1 MAKGDLVKIGGGLAF
16 FDDSLD
22 GFNELL
28 DAGVDYIVCDYLA
41 EVTMS
46 FLALDKAGNP
56 EGFSPLF
63 LSDMRPYLKRIFDSG
78 TKLVTNWGGLNP
90 QGAAA
95 ALQALAKELGCNPRI
110 GVCEGDNLAG
120 RGAELRA
127 KGLKDMFNGR
137 PLPEDAGIGTM
148 NAYLGGFPIAAV
160 LDAGA
165 DVVITGRV
173 VDSALTLG
181 ALIHEFGWKPGD
193 HDLLAAGTLC
203 GHLLECSTQTTG
215 GTFTDWA
222 SVPGWEN
229 IGKPIAECRADGSF
243 ILTKPEGTGGLV
255 SQGTVVEQMIY
266 EVSDPQAYFVPDV
279 VSDFSE
285 VKVTEV
291 GSDRVEVK
299 GAKGYPATADYK
311 VCTISFEGWRGQIF
325 TPVIGVAAATKAR
338 RQAKALFDRT
348 NRILR
353 DRNAKP
359 LNQGH
364 IELIGAEA
372 SYGARSR
379 HTDTREV
386 LAMISVDHD
395 EREGVEI
402 FLKEQMSA
410 ASAMAPGCGMNMLS
424 VRGTGAIPLM
434 KLFSFLVPK
443 RELHPIASVDGKSW
457 DVPVETSG
465 GFDPSR
471 RSKRLVE
478 LVVAGRHRRARAPRC
493 RLLALA
499 WARSGDKGD
508 LFNVGVF
515 ARRPEYAPYIAAA
528 LSAEA
533 VRDWFIHFIDDGAPA
548 RVDRYR
554 LPGSDGL
561 NFVVHNSLDGGGS
574 AGRRLDRLAK
584 GMGQILLEFPIP
596 VSPAIAE
603 AASADQARREIQYA
617 EVEGAL

>member
-1 MAKGDLVKIGGGLAF
+1 MARGEGKSMADIVKIGGGLAF

-22 GFNELL
+22 GFDALL
-28 DAGVDYIVCDYLA
+28 DTGIDYIVCDYLA

-56 EGFSPLF
+56 DGYSPLF

-95 ALQALAKELGCNPRI
+95 ALQALARELGCNPKI

-120 RGAELRA
+120 HGDELRA
-127 KGLKDMFNGR
+127 KGLTDMFNGR
-137 PLPEDAGIGTM
+137 PLPDDAGIGTM
-148 NAYLGGFPIAAV
+148 NAYLGGFPIAAA

-181 ALIHEFGWKPGD
+181 ALIHEFGWQPGD

-229 IGKPIAECRADGSF
+229 IGKPIAECSADGSF

-255 SQGTVVEQMIY
+255 SQGTV
-266 EVSDPQAYFVPDV
+266 A
-279 VSDFSE
+279 
-285 VKVTEV
+285 
-291 GSDRVEVK
+291 
-299 GAKGYPATADYK
+299 
-311 VCTISFEGWRGQIF
+311 
-325 TPVIGVAAATKAR
+325 
-338 RQAKALFDRT
+338 
-348 NRILR
+348 
-353 DRNAKP
+353 
-359 LNQGH
+359 
-364 IELIGAEA
+364 
-372 SYGARSR
+372 
-379 HTDTREV
+379 
-386 LAMISVDHD
+386 
-395 EREGVEI
+395 
-402 FLKEQMSA
+402 EQMSA

-434 KLFSFLVPK
+434 RLFSFLVPK
-443 RELHPIASVDGKSW
+443 RELHPIAGIDGDSW
-457 DVPVETSG
+457 EVPVETGG
-465 GFDPSR
+465 GFDPAMIR
-471 RSKRLVE
+471 RPAEPPAPDDIDPSATVPLVE
-478 LVVAGRHRRARAPRC
+478 
-493 RLLALA
+493 LA

-528 LSAEA
+528 LSTEA
-533 VRDWFIHFIDDGAPA
+533 VRDWFVHFIDDSTPA
-548 RVDRYR
+548 RVDRYL
-554 LPGSDGL
+554 LPGSHGL

-596 VSPAIAE
+596 VSAAIAE
-603 AASADQARREIQYA
+603 AASADQARREIHYA

>member
-1 MAKGDLVKIGGGLAF
+1 MAKGDIVRIGGGLAF

-28 DAGVDYIVCDYLA
+28 DTGVDYIVCDYLA

-95 ALQALAKELGCNPRI
+95 ALQELAKELGCNPRI
-110 GVCEGDNLAG
+110 GICAGDNLAG
-120 RGAELRA
+120 RGEELRA

-137 PLPEDAGIGTM
+137 PLPEDAQIGTM
-148 NAYLGGFPIAAV
+148 NAYLGGFPIASV

-243 ILTKPEGTGGLV
+243 VVTKPEGTGGLV

-285 VKVTEV
+285 VTVTEI
-291 GSDRVEVK
+291 GPDRVEVK
-299 GAKGYPATADYK
+299 GARGYPATAEYK

-379 HTDTREV
+379 HADTREV

-395 EREGVEI
+395 ERDGVEI

-443 RELHPIASVDGKSW
+443 SELHPMASIDGKSW
-457 DVPVETSG
+457 EVPVETAG
-465 GFDPSR
+465 GFEPGMINRPAALPVPNDIDPAATVP
-471 RSKRLVE
+471 LI
-478 LVVAGRHRRARAPRC
+478 
-493 RLLALA
+493 ALA

-528 LSAEA
+528 LTEEA

-584 GMGQILLEFPIP
+584 GMGQILLEYPIP

-603 AASADQARREIQYA
+603 AASADQARRELQYA